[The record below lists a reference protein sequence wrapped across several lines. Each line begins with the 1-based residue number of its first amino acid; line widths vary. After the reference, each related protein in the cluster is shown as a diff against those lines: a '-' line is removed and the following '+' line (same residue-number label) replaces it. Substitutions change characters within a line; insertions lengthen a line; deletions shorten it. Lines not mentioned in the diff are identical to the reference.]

1 MAKRVSVDQNVVWT
15 LDAKAFRA
23 EIRRLS
29 AIANKRMERLKERE
43 WNDSPALK
51 ALRDEGIAKFSVK
64 GKTNQEVQ
72 NMAGRLIKFLNA
84 ETSTVTGAI
93 ENVKEIASITGITY
107 DSVKDLKDKMSKFFE
122 LQSKIT
128 QYLKAQGETAAAL
141 DYRQIWNGI
150 NQYVQQEEIDLAEAS
165 VSVESMIEDVDRIL
179 KVARRK
185 LFQPMDGDSDF
196 IELG

>member
-1 MAKRVSVDQNVVWT
+1 MAKRVTVDQNVVWT

-29 AIANKRMERLKERE
+29 DIANKRMKRLEERE
-43 WNDSPALK
+43 WGDSPALK

-64 GKTNQEVQ
+64 GKTHQEVQ

-84 ETSTVTGAI
+84 ETSTVSGAI
-93 ENVKEIASITGITY
+93 ENVKDIASITGITY
-107 DSVKDLKDKMSKFFE
+107 DSVKELKDKMSKFFE